1 MQYLPIL
8 DQILPQY
15 TNSLDSVAPILPTRQ
30 ALGSFW
36 SSCDAIPY
44 CREIANEKWPVNS
57 QFLCFTSVFQ
67 RFS

>member
-44 CREIANEKWPVNS
+44 CREIANEK
-57 QFLCFTSVFQ
+57 
-67 RFS
+67 